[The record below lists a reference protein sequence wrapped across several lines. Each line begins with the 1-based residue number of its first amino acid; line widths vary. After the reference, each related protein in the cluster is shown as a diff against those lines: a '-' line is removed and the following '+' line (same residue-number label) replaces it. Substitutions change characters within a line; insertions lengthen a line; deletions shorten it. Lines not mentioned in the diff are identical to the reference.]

1 MRSSRLLNFIVLL
14 IWSSTGTLLVMDL
27 LVLLDTPG
35 YSTPQLQG
43 SVVAMGGPKAPST
56 RGKSP
61 MPTHGGPALRGSG
74 PAAPTATPTGSSAA
88 APTPKPTTGATPTP
102 ASTPAPT
109 PQPSTAP
116 TTQPTTG
123 PTPQPTPAPTPQP
136 TPAPTPVPTP
146 PPTPVP
152 TPPTQARNCSAS
164 PHLCGYPDA
173 TNTGVPAGTAL
184 TRVTGDQVITTNGAV
199 VDALFVDGGS
209 IDVQANNVTIKRTK
223 VLANGWWG
231 VVQEPGFTNLTIQD
245 SEVGRKDTSTTT
257 TCPPN
262 GFAGTLD
269 YAISLRGWNT
279 PGVAT
284 LVRLNLHD
292 STSGVHIEESGV
304 TIQDSYIHNM
314 VDISGCDHNDAIISN
329 GGNAHG
335 RILHNTLY
343 VPGTQT
349 SPLALFPDFG
359 AMDDFSVAGNLLNGG
374 GFCTYAGGGDA
385 THPNSTNMRFTN
397 NRFGQLYF
405 PTCGQYGPVRA
416 FAVGVTGNCWSGNF
430 SDTDGSVVAV
440 DGAAACTTA
449 MGGPGQGGIL
459 AATFPWADRRC
470 SSRLSRDV
478 ARA

>member
-1 MRSSRLLNFIVLL
+1 MRRTSISRGHVIFARRG
-14 IWSSTGTLLVMDL
+14 TGFFLLVGGAAIASIVG
-27 LVLLDTPG
+27 LVLVVSAVTPTV
-35 YSTPQLQG
+35 SKAWPHLG
-43 SVVAMGGPKAPST
+43 SVATQRPMRGPRPAPGFPSSPAHAYAAVRTPPTAATRAPSSISPKA
-56 RGKSP
+56 
-61 MPTHGGPALRGSG
+61 G
-74 PAAPTATPTGSSAA
+74 PAAAS
-88 APTPKPTTGATPTP
+88 APTSSTLPALAT
-102 ASTPAPT
+102 S
-109 PQPSTAP
+109 
-116 TTQPTTG
+116 
-123 PTPQPTPAPTPQP
+123 
-136 TPAPTPVPTP
+136 
-146 PPTPVP
+146 
-152 TPPTQARNCSAS
+152 CSPI

-209 IDVQANNVTIKRTK
+209 IVVQANNVTVKRCK
-223 VLANGWWG
+223 VWANGTLG
-231 VVQEPGFTNLTIQD
+231 GIVQMPGFTNLTIRD
-245 SEVGRKDTSTTT
+245 CEVGRKDTSTTT

-430 SDTDGSVVAV
+430 WDADLTGVAV
-440 DGAAACTTA
+440 AGAAGC
-449 MGGPGQGGIL
+449 
-459 AATFPWADRRC
+459 
-470 SSRLSRDV
+470 
-478 ARA
+478 